1 MNSDDDDG
9 ADVDA
14 GSCDR
19 LIKEQNFISWWQK
32 FQRGKIKI
40 GMQTDTRLSQKGL

>member
-19 LIKEQNFISWWQK
+19 LIKEQNFIS
-32 FQRGKIKI
+32 
-40 GMQTDTRLSQKGL
+40 